1 MGLKLNDVGWYGIMM
16 NHGTDALLKQSPS
29 NAKTTFKSPVSPA
42 GIKIIQ
48 VIVELGLSREMAAAN
63 IFWNRDMYD
72 YVNRIYRFYSDLLVW
87 SGSSFPESFHT
98 E

>member
-1 MGLKLNDVGWYGIMM
+1 M

-63 IFWNRDMYD
+63 IF
-72 YVNRIYRFYSDLLVW
+72 
-87 SGSSFPESFHT
+87 
-98 E
+98 